1 MRFLL
6 IHYSRASQINHHLQI
21 FVRFMLRI
29 SAFNRRAN
37 AEEVARRLPELK
49 WRAGVAASR
58 QSAANFSFFKMAA
71 FCRKPLRD
79 SAPSQI
85 NHWQNVRRSDI

>member
-37 AEEVARRLPELK
+37 AEEVAWRLQELK
-49 WRAGVAASR
+49 WRAYRTSR
-58 QSAANFSFFKMAA
+58 
-71 FCRKPLRD
+71 
-79 SAPSQI
+79 
-85 NHWQNVRRSDI
+85 